1 MATIGNRHN
10 SILER
15 FLVCVLNAVS
25 TSFEWLIKAC
35 LEKLCEHD
43 EDCFV

>member
-1 MATIGNRHN
+1 MATIVHPGYT
-10 SILER
+10 IPER
-15 FLVCVLNAVS
+15 IIEGAVKIMAW
-25 TSFEWLIKAC
+25 SFEWLIKTC